1 MTVYVVDADVLI
13 RANAD
18 FYPVDRVPQFWTWI
32 LRQAQSGTVKMTQ
45 QNFDEVAGS
54 LDILGRWLNHPD
66 VKAAIIIQERTD
78 RSKLQH
84 VLDYGYGLNL
94 NDIEIHEI
102 GRDPF
107 LIAAA
112 LWNADR
118 VVVTREVSSPKKLRA
133 NRKIPD
139 VCRTLKVD
147 VITDYELYRRLNF
160 NTK

>member
-18 FYPVDRVPQFWTWI
+18 FYAIDRVPQFWAW
-32 LRQAQSGTVKMTQ
+32 LLGQAQLGAVKMTQ
-45 QNFDEVAGS
+45 QNCGEVAGS
-54 LDILGRWLNHPD
+54 LDILGRWMNRLE
-66 VKAAIIIQERTD
+66 VKTALILPETTD
-78 RSKLQH
+78 RKKFQH
-84 VLDYGYGLNL
+84 VLDYGYGTNL
-94 NDIEIHEI
+94 NEVELQEI

-112 LWNADR
+112 LWNGDR
-118 VVVTREVSSPKKLRA
+118 VVVTREVSSPRKQRA

-139 VCRTLKVD
+139 VCLSLRVE
-147 VITDYELYRRLNF
+147 VITDYELYRRLDF